1 MLYTHLSFNVCER
14 VRAFVEERQRERDH
28 LGVLQREGEKMGDLG
43 VVVGVIVFEC
53 IQESV

>member
-1 MLYTHLSFNVCER
+1 M
-14 VRAFVEERQRERDH
+14 RAFVEERQRERDH
-28 LGVLQREGEKMGDLG
+28 MGVLQREGEKMGDLG